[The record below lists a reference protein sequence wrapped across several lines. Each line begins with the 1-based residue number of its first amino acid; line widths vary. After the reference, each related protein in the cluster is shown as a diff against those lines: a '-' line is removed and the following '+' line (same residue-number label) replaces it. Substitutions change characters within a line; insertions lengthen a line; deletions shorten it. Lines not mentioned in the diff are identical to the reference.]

1 MAHLPKQCLE
11 QYIQNRTL
19 IFTSKHGINSYVPHQ
34 LNNKFQIGN
43 KKYKMLC
50 KTLNYTDNEHIHFET
65 EKIQEDWMILSDFHS
80 ISSSLSDTSTSFAN
94 SLQYWQLQSDN
105 YTQKQISE
113 MPNWINAQKNSFQEL
128 RTAFSR
134 CKHRFIQ

>member
-1 MAHLPKQCLE
+1 
-11 QYIQNRTL
+11 
-19 IFTSKHGINSYVPHQ
+19 
-34 LNNKFQIGN
+34 
-43 KKYKMLC
+43 MLC

-94 SLQYWQLQSDN
+94 NLQYWQLERDN

>member
-19 IFTSKHGINSYVPHQ
+19 IFTSAKHGINSYVPHQ

-43 KKYKMLC
+43 KKYKLLC

-94 SLQYWQLQSDN
+94 NLQYWQLERDN
-105 YTQKQISE
+105 YTQK
-113 MPNWINAQKNSFQEL
+113 
-128 RTAFSR
+128 
-134 CKHRFIQ
+134 